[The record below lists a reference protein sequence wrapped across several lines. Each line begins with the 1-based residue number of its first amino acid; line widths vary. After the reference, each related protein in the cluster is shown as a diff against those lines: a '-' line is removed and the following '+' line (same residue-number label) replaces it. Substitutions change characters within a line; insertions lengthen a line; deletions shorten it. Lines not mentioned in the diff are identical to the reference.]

1 MFGTLLETNFK
12 IPNSYCNCVLGNIMI
27 LVEVKAENLR
37 YSKIFPKIF
46 ETVGELEKNV
56 YC

>member
-1 MFGTLLETNFK
+1 
-12 IPNSYCNCVLGNIMI
+12 MI

-37 YSKIFPKIF
+37 YSKIFPKII